1 VRRRERDKASEQPL
15 RIRPEQAVACHDE
28 PGYGKADD
36 GDDGKDE
43 RAVER
48 FHDASSLVM
57 ATGEACSESGFGS
70 CDTTPAAPG
79 AYMFEIDD
87 HSALADWGHVIAL
100 EQKVWGA

>member
-1 VRRRERDKASEQPL
+1 
-15 RIRPEQAVACHDE
+15 
-28 PGYGKADD
+28 
-36 GDDGKDE
+36 
-43 RAVER
+43 
-48 FHDASSLVM
+48 M